1 MRCLFESALKAL
13 NCHSNIIDLFCGDQF
28 IGTLMDF
35 FFKIEKFSSASKH
48 AFLKAE
54 SRVMLN
60 SDTDKMLFIS
70 EIDSITLYQMFTF
83 LSP

>member
-1 MRCLFESALKAL
+1 
-13 NCHSNIIDLFCGDQF
+13 
-28 IGTLMDF
+28 MDF

-60 SDTDKMLFIS
+60 SDTDKMQFIS